1 MHRRSLI
8 IRRFGE
14 LSFGLGFVE
23 DGVWEDHS
31 AAVARGEN
39 ILADATAADRAA
51 LDAFHA
57 WFACCEGAVLEA
69 TEGPTLVA
77 IAGSAISSAAR

>member
-8 IRRFGE
+8 TRRFGE

-31 AAVARGEN
+31 AAVARGEDL
-39 ILADATAADRAA
+39 LADASPAERAA
-51 LDAFHA
+51 LAAFHA
-57 WFACCEGAVLEA
+57 WFTCCEGTAVDGA
-69 TEGPTLVA
+69 AAEGPTLVA
-77 IAGSAISSAAR
+77 VAGSASS

>member
-1 MHRRSLI
+1 MDRRSLI

-31 AAVARGEN
+31 AAVARGED
-39 ILADATAADRAA
+39 LLVDASPAERAA

-57 WFACCEGAVLEA
+57 WFTCCDGATLDGAAAEG
-69 TEGPTLVA
+69 TTLVA
-77 IAGSAISSAAR
+77 LAGSASS

>member
-1 MHRRSLI
+1 MYRGSLI

-31 AAVARGEN
+31 AAVARGED
-39 ILADATAADRAA
+39 ILAGASPADRAA
-51 LDAFHA
+51 LDAFHT
-57 WFACCEGAVLEA
+57 WFTCCEGIGLEA
-69 TEGPTLVA
+69 SEGPTLVA
-77 IAGSAISSAAR
+77 IAGSAIS